1 VGFDFDGRRDELLLN
16 IRGVSFLDAIN
27 AIEEHGVL
35 LDFAHPNT
43 TTYPDQ
49 RILVV
54 NIDGYA

>member
-1 VGFDFDGRRDELLLN
+1 MLN